1 MKKAI
6 DPSRASLREI
16 PEVDFT
22 KYRRQ
27 RNPFAARIARD
38 GIRIVAP
45 RSVGPLTRTR
55 EPSRRS
61 LREIPEVD
69 VRGQKRR
76 KNPYAGRIAREGIV
90 LQVGRG
96 RPSAGSEVGE
106 TRPKSVRFPDEV
118 WAEIAR
124 AARKK
129 GITVHAAIRAAVIAW
144 LRRAA

>member
-6 DPSRASLREI
+6 EPSRASLREI

-22 KYRRQ
+22 RYRRQ
-27 RNPFAARIARD
+27 SSPFAARIAHE
-38 GIRIVAP
+38 GIRIIAP
-45 RSVGPLTRTR
+45 RLTGPLGPPR

-69 VRGQKRR
+69 VRGRKRR
-76 KNPYAGRIAREGIV
+76 SNPYAERIAREGIV
-90 LQVGRG
+90 LQIGRG
-96 RPSAGSEVGE
+96 RPRRGTEVGE
-106 TRPKSVRFPDEV
+106 TSPKSVRFPDEV